1 MSEITATI
9 IQHEVTGAA
18 SGKQAGEESIDAEG
32 AVRLASLVVPP
43 ADSTGS
49 VRPDSPPI
57 GFLERLPKWL
67 ICVPLL
73 LQWIALGLRHRSFML
88 PSLAN
93 PKITAGGLLGEGKS
107 EYFAAMG
114 PHGRAA
120 TAVNGVFVVNAG
132 SASDE
137 ARACMQRL
145 GLAFPIIAKPDV
157 GWCGFGVRKIESAVE
172 LDAYLRAFPLGER
185 VVLQKY
191 VAQPGEAGAFYVRRP
206 GEQTGGI
213 IGLAL
218 REFPRVIGDGRSSM
232 AQLLAANP
240 RTARLTRDGLHDF
253 QYAPDEVPDACRVV
267 RLATIGSTRVGGLYR
282 DGARLIT
289 PALSAAI
296 DAIAGEMDFHFGRFD
311 LRFATEAALQ
321 AGQFSIIEVNG
332 AGSEAIEAWDPA
344 TPPLTAFGKIF
355 AKQRLLFEISAAHRR
370 RGLRPIGMLQLLR
383 LHLRQQKLIL
393 QYPPSN

>member
-1 MSEITATI
+1 MPEITATLVKNA
-9 IQHEVTGAA
+9 VTGEAL
-18 SGKQAGEESIDAEG
+18 GEQAGEESTDAE
-32 AVRLASLVVPP
+32 AATRLAAPIAP
-43 ADSTGS
+43 AADFTDPFQ
-49 VRPDSPPI
+49 RDSPAI

-73 LQWIALGLRHRSFML
+73 IQWIALGLRFRSFML

-120 TAVNGVFVVNAG
+120 TAANGSFIVDPG
-132 SASDE
+132 STSGE

-145 GLAFPIIAKPDV
+145 ELAFPVIAKPDV
-157 GWCGFGVRKIESAVE
+157 GWCGFGVRKLESSAE
-172 LDAYLRAFPLGER
+172 FDAYLRAFPAGER

-191 VAQPGEAGAFYVRRP
+191 VADPGEAGAFYVRHP
-206 GEQTGGI
+206 DEQTGRI

-218 REFPRVIGDGRSSM
+218 RDFPRVIGDGVRNM

-253 QYAPDEVPDACRVV
+253 QCDPNEVPAAGRVV

-289 PALSAAI
+289 PALSSAI
-296 DAIAGEMDFHFGRFD
+296 DAIACEMDFYFGRFD

-321 AGQFSIIEVNG
+321 AAQFSIIEVNG

-344 TPPLTAFGKIF
+344 TPPLAAFGKIF

>member
-1 MSEITATI
+1 MPEITATVVE
-9 IQHEVTGAA
+9 HKVTGAA
-18 SGKQAGEESIDAEG
+18 PGERADEESIDAEV
-32 AVRLASLVVPP
+32 ATRLAVPLVSAADFTDSVQPLAP
-43 ADSTGS
+43 A
-49 VRPDSPPI
+49 I

-73 LQWIALGLRHRSFML
+73 IQWIALGLRYRSLML

-93 PKITAGGLLGEGKS
+93 PKITAGGLLGEGKC

-114 PHGRAA
+114 PHGRAY
-120 TAVNGVFVVNAG
+120 TAVNGSFIVNAS
-132 SASDE
+132 SASDD
-137 ARACMQRL
+137 ARACMQPL
-145 GLAFPIIAKPDV
+145 GLAFPIIAKPDI
-157 GWCGFGVRKIESAVE
+157 GWCGFGVRKIESETE
-172 LDAYLRAFPLGER
+172 LDAYLRAFPAGER

-191 VAQPGEAGAFYVRRP
+191 VAEPGEAGAFYVRQP
-206 GEQTGGI
+206 GETSGRI

-218 REFPRVIGDGRSSM
+218 REFPRVIGDGTSKM

-253 QYAPDEVPDACRVV
+253 QCDLVEVPAAGRMV

-296 DAIAGEMDFHFGRFD
+296 DAIAREMDFHFGRFD
-311 LRFATEAALQ
+311 LRFANEAALQ
-321 AGQFSIIEVNG
+321 AARFSIIEVNG
-332 AGSEAIEAWDPA
+332 AGSEAIEAWDPQT
-344 TPPLTAFGKIF
+344 TPLAAFGKIF
-355 AKQRLLFEISAAHRR
+355 AKQRLLFEIGAAHRR
-370 RGLRPIGMLQLLR
+370 CGLRPIGMLQLLR
-383 LHLRQQKLIL
+383 LHRRQQKLIL